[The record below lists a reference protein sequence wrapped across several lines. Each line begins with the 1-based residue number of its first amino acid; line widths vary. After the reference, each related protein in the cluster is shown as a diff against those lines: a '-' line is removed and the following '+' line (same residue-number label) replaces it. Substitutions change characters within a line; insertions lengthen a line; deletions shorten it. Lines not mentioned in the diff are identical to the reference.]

1 MAKKNRPGFMVF
13 HDDLQFV
20 REMSDEEVGQLFK
33 AMLRYSDS
41 GEQPQ
46 FSPTTLKIGW
56 AMVYPMIERDKLRY
70 QTVCDNN
77 SYSAYCKN
85 ADARGEVRMSKEA
98 YLAQKHGE
106 ECVGVRTHTSGHEGM
121 RFVPTPTPTT
131 TSTSTATAIPAATA
145 KQQGAGDLGK
155 YTPYDEATF
164 EKRRWERINMLPVC

>member
-20 REMSDEEVGQLFK
+20 CEMSDEEVGQLFK
-33 AMLRYSDS
+33 AMLRYSNG
-41 GEQPQ
+41 GELPQ
-46 FSPTTLKIGW
+46 FSSTVLKMGW

-98 YLAQKHGE
+98 YLARKHGE
-106 ECVGVRTHTSGHEGM
+106 ECVGVRAHTNGRDGVRS
-121 RFVPTPTPTT
+121 VPTPTT
-131 TSTSTATAIPAATA
+131 TATTTTIPTATAASTA
-145 KQQGAGDLGK
+145 RGKGDMSQHM
-155 YTPYDEATF
+155 PYDEASF
-164 EKRRWERINMLPVC
+164 EKRRWECINMLSVC